1 MESHDK
7 SSRPPLEL
15 VANHLFTPVR
25 PQASVVVV
33 AVSPSGYDAL
43 RIFFKSLPASC
54 RTPFIVL
61 NAGSSPSQRLDESL
75 LGATPLETVAVRS
88 KEKLRQGCIYLVPQ
102 GKHIVVRD
110 GLLQTVAPAT
120 LDTSQLPLDAIF
132 RSFAER
138 EQTQTVTLL
147 FNDSFSDGLAGLK
160 QLRSAGGV
168 IFQATGRPIAP
179 DDALALEART
189 LVDAVVSPQQMAT
202 LLAGYLKSLASAET
216 ARPVLWRDERE
227 AQLLEQI
234 FALLAKQYAINFG
247 VYTPAYLEAHF
258 AQRMRIHQVG
268 SLSQYVGI
276 LKSYPAEVG
285 FLAKRLLFRNASF
298 YKPNRIFQRL
308 RETLLHRI
316 LELASTQG
324 TCRIW
329 VPECASGEEA
339 LMIAI
344 LLQERAAKQLSSMK
358 LQVVA
363 TDSDTETLAFA
374 RKGIYGLGIASHL
387 PALYLDRFFRREGE
401 QYTVAEDVQKIIH
414 FFSHNPMLTPPLNGL
429 HAIYASEVLSRLSD
443 AVAGEIVAQFAE
455 ALVPGGFL
463 LLDQPADEAIT
474 LPGFIPVGGST
485 SIFQK
490 KSSVPLFATPSSK
503 SDAGPA
509 EPAAPAPARSIV
521 EVLPEDLTGDDEE
534 EGVEIDLEDTDLTV
548 AAPSTLEI
556 PTAADAPPAGEAAA
570 EEPEP
575 ASATRRE
582 AMDEDLLAEANQ
594 PSLLVDAEG
603 RILDQFGPVRAFLD
617 LPGDSLRVDLIDLVI
632 PDIRADLK
640 AALEQA
646 IQRNKT
652 FKSKAIPF
660 EINGETRPVHL
671 QIRPVPLNDGT
682 TMGAQVTFF
691 DATFG
696 ENEPTDMESNKSVTH
711 ALESMENDLAQLKTR
726 LHAMLQ
732 DLQKTRDDVR
742 AENTTL
748 MGQADDLRR
757 QIDEMSRRNDD
768 LTDTN
773 KELLALNRDL
783 VKKVEEM
790 RRGLAQAARKPEPA
804 PEPEPLLK
812 TPLGGLLSKRHEIR
826 TALTSIIGFADL
838 LADRLRD
845 ENRELAQYVGTGG
858 KQLSEA
864 LSVLLNQDDEAPAPP
879 PTVKVQE
886 IKLTPTKT
894 ARVLVVD
901 DSDDTRRLLALVLGD
916 RFECEMASS
925 ASEAIEKANLEYF
938 TAVLLDINLG
948 KDASGV
954 DVLHQLRTLQH
965 YQNVPFMAVTAMA
978 TPHDRAL
985 LLREGFDAYMPK
997 PFHKTALLN
1006 TLDQILSQKSMN

>member
-33 AVSPSGYDAL
+33 AVSPSGHDAL
-43 RIFFKSLPASC
+43 RTFFKSLPASC

-61 NAGSSPSQRLDESL
+61 SSGSSPSQRLDESL
-75 LGATPLETVAVRS
+75 LGATPLETVALRNR
-88 KEKLRQGCIYLVPQ
+88 EKLRQGCIYLVPQ

-110 GLLQTVAPAT
+110 GVLQTVAPAT

-138 EQTQTVTLL
+138 EQTQTITLL

-168 IFQATGRPIAP
+168 IFQASGRPIAP

-202 LLAGYLKSLASAET
+202 LLAGYLKTLASAET
-216 ARPVLWRDERE
+216 TRPVLWRDERE
-227 AQLLEQI
+227 AQVLEQI
-234 FALLAKQYAINFG
+234 FALLEKQYAINFG
-247 VYTPAYLEAHF
+247 VYKPAYLETHF

-268 SLSQYVGI
+268 SLSQYIGI

-308 RETLLHRI
+308 KETLLHRI
-316 LELASTQG
+316 MEMASSQG

-329 VPECASGEEA
+329 VPECGSGEEA
-339 LMIAI
+339 LMFAI
-344 LLQERAAKQLSSMK
+344 LIQERAAKQQSAMK
-358 LQVVA
+358 LQIIA

-429 HAIYASEVLSRLSD
+429 HAIYASEVLSRLSE
-443 AVAGEIVAQFAE
+443 AVAGEVVNQFAE
-455 ALVPGGFL
+455 ALAPGGFL
-463 LLDQPADEAIT
+463 LLDQPADEALE
-474 LPGFIPVGGST
+474 LPGFVPVHGST
-485 SIFQK
+485 SVFQK
-490 KSSVPLFATPSSK
+490 KSSIPLFAVPPGK
-503 SDAGPA
+503 P
-509 EPAAPAPARSIV
+509 EAARQDPPPPVQSAAI
-521 EVLPEDLTGDDEE
+521 ELLPGTEADDDD
-534 EGVEIDLEDTDLTV
+534 EGVEFDLHETDLTV
-548 AAPSTLEI
+548 PGPAEVEAVSL
-556 PTAADAPPAGEAAA
+556 PPAE
-570 EEPEP
+570 
-575 ASATRRE
+575 T
-582 AMDEDLLAEANQ
+582 AEAEQVATPDEMQDETNQ
-594 PSLLVDAEG
+594 PSLLVDADG
-603 RILDQFGPVRAFLD
+603 RILDQFGPVRTFLD

-646 IQRNKT
+646 IQRNRT

-732 DLQKTRDDVR
+732 DLQKTRDEAR
-742 AENTTL
+742 AENSTL
-748 MGQADDLRR
+748 VGQADDLRR
-757 QIDEMSRRNDD
+757 QIDDMARRNQD

-845 ENRELAQYVGTGG
+845 ENRELAQYVGSGG

-879 PTVKVQE
+879 PVVKVQE

-894 ARVLVVD
+894 ARLLVVD

-978 TPHDRAL
+978 TPRDRAL

>member
-25 PQASVVVV
+25 PQASVVAV

-43 RIFFKSLPASC
+43 RAFFKALPASC

-61 NAGSSPSQRLDESL
+61 SSGSSPTQRLDESL
-75 LGATPLETVAVRS
+75 LGVTPLETVAVKN
-88 KEKLRQGCIYLVPQ
+88 KEKLRQACIYLVPQ

-110 GLLQTVAPAT
+110 GILQTVAPAS

-138 EQTQTVTLL
+138 EHTQTITLL
-147 FNDSFSDGLAGLK
+147 FNDAFADGLAGLK

-202 LLAGYLKSLASAET
+202 LLAGYLKGLASAET

-227 AQLLEQI
+227 AQLLEQV
-234 FALLAKQYAINFG
+234 FALLEKQYAINFG
-247 VYTPAYLEAHF
+247 VYKPAYLETHF

-268 SLSQYVGI
+268 SLSQYIGI

-308 RETLLHRI
+308 KETLLHRI
-316 LELASTQG
+316 MEMASTQG

-339 LMIAI
+339 LMFAI
-344 LLQERAAKQLSSMK
+344 LLQERAAKQMSSMK
-358 LQVVA
+358 LQIIA

-401 QYTVAEDVQKIIH
+401 QYTVAEDLQKIIH

-429 HAIYASEVLSRLSD
+429 HAIYASEVLSRLSE
-443 AVAGEIVAQFAE
+443 AVASEVVNQFSE
-455 ALVPGGFL
+455 ALAPGGFL
-463 LLDQPADEAIT
+463 LLDQPADEALE
-474 LPGFIPVGGST
+474 LPGFIPVSGST
-485 SIFQK
+485 SVFQK
-490 KSSVPLFATPSSK
+490 KSTVPLFAATPGK
-503 SDAGPA
+503 AETGKQ
-509 EPAAPAPARSIV
+509 EPAPPRPSAAI
-521 EVLPEDLTGDDEE
+521 ELLPTDTADEDD
-534 EGVEIDLEDTDLTV
+534 EGVEIDLNDTDLTV
-548 AAPSTLEI
+548 A
-556 PTAADAPPAGEAAA
+556 
-570 EEPEP
+570 EP
-575 ASATRRE
+575 AEVKVEATMPVE
-582 AMDEDLLAEANQ
+582 APKEIRAGAPEEARSTSQDEIQDQANQ

-603 RILDQFGPVRAFLD
+603 RILDQFGPIHRFLD

-671 QIRPVPLNDGT
+671 QIRPVPLNDGA

-691 DATFG
+691 DATIE
-696 ENEPTDMESNKSVTH
+696 ENESTDMESNKSVTH

-726 LHAMLQ
+726 LHAMLH
-732 DLQKTRDDVR
+732 DLQNSRDEVR
-742 AENTTL
+742 AENAAII
-748 MGQADDLRR
+748 GQADDLRR
-757 QIDEMSRRNDD
+757 QISDMTRRNED

-790 RRGLAQAARKPEPA
+790 RRGLQQAARRPEPA
-804 PEPEPLLK
+804 PEPEHLLK

-845 ENRELAQYVGTGG
+845 ENRELAQYVGAGG
-858 KQLSEA
+858 KQLSDA

-879 PTVKVQE
+879 PTIKVQE
-886 IKLTPTKT
+886 IKLTPIRT
-894 ARVLVVD
+894 ARLLVVD

-978 TPHDRAL
+978 TPRDRAL
-985 LLREGFDAYMPK
+985 LLREGFDAYLPK